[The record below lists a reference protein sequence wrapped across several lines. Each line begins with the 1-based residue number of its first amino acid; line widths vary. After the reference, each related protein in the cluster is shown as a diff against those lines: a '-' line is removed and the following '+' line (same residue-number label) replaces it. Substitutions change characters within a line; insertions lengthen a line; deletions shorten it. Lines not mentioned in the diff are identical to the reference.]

1 MLTFL
6 RKDVS
11 LGCAAQLSTKR
22 IISLFCAAICASKEW
37 RNEQKISVVIHALPF
52 AWYLVGNFLTFL
64 NYLGFGDF
72 PITIG
77 TCLSL
82 PSLLT
87 HSSTVSLSLE
97 CFPPWQD
104 SPLYA
109 KVLSGSTLKN
119 SPVSSALYTCA
130 AWLYY
135 CVAKFIVQREGKAIN
150 KYFASIFFF
159 QTIHAGNAS
168 SEPWFTNDQCGK
180 TIVRGTMDVGINNV
194 IYMELNSG
202 PKIANSTCGKTIVA
216 GTIDRGSTVL

>member
-1 MLTFL
+1 MIPKSSGWSVVVHFAGYRTTLTFL

-22 IISLFCAAICASKEW
+22 TICLFCTPICASKEW
-37 RNEQKISVVIHALPF
+37 RNEQKIFVVIHALPF
-52 AWYLVGNFLTFL
+52 AWYLVGDFLTFL
-64 NYLGFGDF
+64 KYLGLGDF

-82 PSLLT
+82 PSLIT

-119 SPVSSALYTCA
+119 SPVSSALCTSC
-130 AWLYY
+130 
-135 CVAKFIVQREGKAIN
+135 C
-150 KYFASIFFF
+150 S
-159 QTIHAGNAS
+159 
-168 SEPWFTNDQCGK
+168 
-180 TIVRGTMDVGINNV
+180 
-194 IYMELNSG
+194 
-202 PKIANSTCGKTIVA
+202 
-216 GTIDRGSTVL
+216 